1 MVNCSRKSNRFKTIC
16 FFFEIRKFFFRFL
29 RVHFSFQL
37 SVGFVLILKRLVAIF
52 GYCSRSAALPQWLSL
67 LSFRFSVKDKDKGLI
82 LQ

>member
-1 MVNCSRKSNRFKTIC
+1 MVNVQENQTGLRPSV
-16 FFFEIRKFFFRFL
+16 FFSKFESFFWFL
-29 RVHFSFQL
+29 CVHFSFQL
-37 SVGFVLILKRLVAIF
+37 SVGFVLILKRLVVAIF